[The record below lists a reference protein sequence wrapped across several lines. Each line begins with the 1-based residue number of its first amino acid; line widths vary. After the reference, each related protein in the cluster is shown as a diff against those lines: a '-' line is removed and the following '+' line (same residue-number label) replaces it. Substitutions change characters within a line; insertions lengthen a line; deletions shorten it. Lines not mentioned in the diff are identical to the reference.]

1 MKMKQYL
8 FLSLLVAGTLFACDT
23 NPEYKIGS
31 PAESEA
37 AKSEASKGVA
47 EGKAQELSD
56 EEGEEAAAEAER
68 VRIRAL
74 GGDAG
79 FGPDGPVLSGG
90 SCSLASTPPTSAYAM
105 MLVFGLAFVRRTTR
119 RAA

>member
-1 MKMKQYL
+1 MNMKQYL
-8 FLSLLVAGTLFACDT
+8 FLSLLIAGTLFACDT

-37 AKSEASKGVA
+37 ATSEASKGVA
-47 EGKAQELSD
+47 EGKAKELSA
-56 EEGEEAAAEAER
+56 EEAAEIEAEAER
-68 VRIRAL
+68 VRIRAE

-90 SCSLASTPPTSAYAM
+90 SCSLAATPPTSAYAM
-105 MLVFGLAFVRRTTR
+105 MLVLGLALARRTKTT
-119 RAA
+119 